1 MEESDWFNMW
11 MRKEFPYKEL
21 LIGDILHWFDTTKQ
35 KLVWKTQVVRV
46 ERYPYSDKQK
56 IFDRY
61 SNSLGSQYYE
71 SRPDQ
76 GYFLGYKVRVE
87 KKVGRSKPS
96 NFRFPQL
103 GWLRV
108 DSEVTRNWIGS
119 TRSEDIGSLDDYA
132 PGNKKTLWEMLLEID
147 KKMQDVSPERIEGL
161 VARTLRK
168 DSRIVALLKKA
179 NDYTCQFPGCGKRII
194 KKSGGYYIE
203 VAHVKP
209 VAQDGQS
216 VLGNL
221 VVLCPNH
228 HKEFDF
234 GDLRIEEQ
242 SKVKLAGRLDGM
254 GFEIALK
261 F

>member
-1 MEESDWFNMW
+1 MEKSDWFNMW
-11 MRKEFPYKEL
+11 MRKEFPYREL
-21 LIGDILHWFDTTKQ
+21 LIGDILYWFDTTKQ
-35 KLVWKTQVVRV
+35 KLVWKTQVIKVD
-46 ERYPYSDKQK
+46 RYPYSNKQE
-56 IFDRY
+56 IFEKY
-61 SNSLGSQYYE
+61 SNSFGSQYYE

-76 GYFLGYKVRVE
+76 GYFIGYNVKVVE
-87 KKVGRSKPS
+87 KLNLSKPS

-103 GWLRV
+103 GWLRA
-108 DSEVTRNWIGS
+108 DSEIARNWILS
-119 TRSEDIGSLDDYA
+119 LSDEEIGVLDDYT

-147 KKMQDVSPERIEGL
+147 KKMQDVSPERIEKL
-161 VARTLRK
+161 VSRTLRK
-168 DSRIVALLKKA
+168 DSRIVELLKRA
-179 NDYTCQFPGCGKRII
+179 NDYACQFPGCGKRII

-203 VAHVKP
+203 VAHVKS

-234 GDLRIEEQ
+234 GDLKIEEQ
-242 SKVKLAGRLDGM
+242 SKNRLAGRLYGS
-254 GFEIALK
+254 GFEITFK